1 MEWIMESKEV
11 PGIAANV
18 MTETGWFRRL
28 VKSLPH
34 YYSTLAL
41 IFFNCLLLF
50 IIVNLIADAALEIH
64 SQRKKAAAQN
74 GTPWSYRRFHDS
86 LTRVYPGLANE
97 QISKLMTETRH
108 LRQEYESYTEF
119 RESPC
124 NGEFVNVDSRGYRP
138 VKNQGPW
145 PPTADKFCIFVFG
158 GSTAFGYGVAD
169 DMTVASRL
177 QDLLASDYGIAA
189 NVYNLGRGSYFS
201 VQERVLFENLLLAG
215 YVPDMAIFI
224 DGLNDLTLYDGV
236 PARTRNMRAFM
247 NEGETSLVA
256 KVIRGL
262 PLMKAIRLGLSSH
275 DTGEVKIQ
283 ELFKMAPASN
293 QASIMQGVA
302 KRYFSNIKLTEAIAG
317 GYGVTPVF
325 VWQPVPV
332 YAYDRKYCIFGEFD
346 YEGQLPALKPGYDF
360 MARTFAEHPPNKNV
374 IWAADIQQNLKM
386 PLYVDAVHYSPEM
399 TNILAKFI
407 LDTVMSRGLYEES
420 LNRRQIRTDKSHLSE
435 KRFRAVSSQE

>member
-1 MEWIMESKEV
+1 MESREV
-11 PGIAANV
+11 PGISADV
-18 MTETGWFRRL
+18 ITETGWFRRRMR
-28 VKSLPH
+28 SLPN

-41 IFFNCLLLF
+41 IFFNCLLLLV
-50 IIVNLIADAALEIH
+50 IVNLIADAVLEMH

-86 LTRVYPGLANE
+86 LTRVYPGLTNE
-97 QISKLMTETRH
+97 QISKLMAETRH

-124 NGEFVNVDSRGYRP
+124 NGEYVNVDAKGYRP
-138 VKNQGPW
+138 IKNQGPW
-145 PPTADKFCIFVFG
+145 PPTTDKFNIFIFG

-169 DMTVASRL
+169 DMTVASRM
-177 QDLLASDYGIAA
+177 QDLLASEYGIAA

-201 VQERVLFENLLLAG
+201 VQERVLFEKLLLAG

-236 PARTRNMRAFM
+236 PARTRNLRAFM
-247 NEGETSLVA
+247 DEGEIPLIA
-256 KVIRGL
+256 KVIKGL
-262 PLMKAIRLGLSSH
+262 PLMKAIKISMSSH
-275 DTGEVKIQ
+275 DTGDVKIQ
-283 ELFKMAPASN
+283 DLFKIAPPSD
-293 QASIMQGVA
+293 QSGIMQGVA
-302 KRYFSNIKLTEAIAG
+302 KRYFSNIKLTEAIAA
-317 GYGVTPVF
+317 GYGVTPIF

-332 YAYDRKYCIFGEFD
+332 YAYERKYCIFGEFD
-346 YEGQLPALKPGYDF
+346 YEGQLPALKPGYEF
-360 MARTFAEHPPNKNV
+360 MERTFSEHPPNKNV

-399 TNILAKFI
+399 TTILAKFI

-420 LNRRQIRTDKSHLSE
+420 LNRRQNRIDKNHSFE
-435 KRFRAVSSQE
+435 KQFRAGSAQE

>member
-1 MEWIMESKEV
+1 MESKEV
-11 PGIAANV
+11 PGISTDV
-18 MTETGWFRRL
+18 MTGTGWFRRL
-28 VKSLPH
+28 VRSLPN

-50 IIVNLIADAALEIH
+50 VIINLIADAALEMH
-64 SQRKKAAAQN
+64 SQKKKADAQK

-86 LTRVYPGLANE
+86 LTRVYPGLTND
-97 QISKLMTETRH
+97 QISKLMVETRH

-124 NGEFVNVDSRGYRP
+124 NGEYVNVDVKGYRP
-138 VKNQGPW
+138 IKNQGPW
-145 PPTADKFCIFVFG
+145 PPTTDKFTIFVFG

-169 DMTVASRL
+169 DMTVASRM
-177 QDLLASDYGIAA
+177 QDLLASEYGIAA

-201 VQERVLFENLLLAG
+201 VQERVLFEKLLLAG

-236 PARTRNMRAFM
+236 PARTRNLRAFM
-247 NEGETSLVA
+247 DEGEIPLIT
-256 KVIRGL
+256 KVIKGL
-262 PLMKAIRLGLSSH
+262 PLMKATKIAMSSH
-275 DTGEVKIQ
+275 DTGDVKIQ
-283 ELFKMAPASN
+283 DLFKIASPSDRS
-293 QASIMQGVA
+293 SIMQGVA
-302 KRYFSNIKLTEAIAG
+302 KRYFSNIKLTEAIAA
-317 GYGVTPVF
+317 GYRVTPVF

-399 TNILAKFI
+399 TTILAKFI

-420 LNRRQIRTDKSHLSE
+420 LNRRQNRIDKSHSFE
-435 KRFRAVSSQE
+435 KQFQAGPAQE